1 MPAAPLII
9 FIPGL
14 KPKPEPSLHGAALRR
29 CLQAGLEKADPQ
41 VAREFAAEERAFDLV
56 SWTFD
61 FYGEHRDMA
70 LDAPGIEALLLKPEA
85 DEADRA
91 AATSWRRRLLRGLY
105 RIGDRVPMLIPR
117 LADENVALHL
127 RDLRRYVHND
137 NDVAEVTRR
146 HLKVPLRTAATRQR
160 PVLLLA
166 HSMGSVIAWDALWQL
181 SRDPHFDG
189 RLSLLLTLGSPLGQR
204 YIQRRLL
211 GRQERGASRYPT
223 VIRRWINI
231 AAVGELTALDR
242 RLAGDFEEMLELGTI
257 ESIEDREVWNWF
269 RDGNAL
275 NVHAEYGYLANRDTA
290 LAIADW
296 WREQRG
302 AKNSPRRDSA

>member
-1 MPAAPLII
+1 MAAAPLIL

-14 KPKPEPSLHGAALRR
+14 KPKPEPAAHCEALRR
-29 CLQAGLEKADPQ
+29 CLQAGLEKVDGD
-41 VAREFAAEERAFDLV
+41 VARDFAAAERAFDLV

-70 LDAPGIEALLLKPEA
+70 LDAGGIETLLAKPAA
-85 DEADRA
+85 DARDRA
-91 AATSWRRRLLRGLY
+91 EAESWRRRVLRGLY
-105 RIGDRVPMLIPR
+105 RLGDRVPFLIPH

-127 RDLRRYVHND
+127 RDLRRYVHNE

-146 HLKVPLRTAATRQR
+146 HLKLPLKTAAAQGR

-181 SRDPHFDG
+181 SQDPQYEA
-189 RLSLLLTLGSPLGQR
+189 RLSLLITLGSPLGQR

-211 GRQERGASRYPT
+211 GSGERSASRYPDC
-223 VIRRWINI
+223 IRRWVNI
-231 AAVGELTALDR
+231 AAVGELTALDG
-242 RLAGDFEEMLELGTI
+242 RLAADFAEMPALGLV
-257 ESIEDREVWNWF
+257 ESIEDIETYNWF
-269 RDGNAL
+269 RDHGAL

-290 LAIADW
+290 ARIAAW
-296 WREQRG
+296 WREQ
-302 AKNSPRRDSA
+302 AAAD